1 MAYQEVVKK
10 VIRLLVKAKIPYAIV
25 GGLAAGYYGTARSTR
40 DVDVIVTVDRK
51 SAEQLVKFAKT
62 AGFVAVKP
70 EVLTLVR
77 VSNRFV
83 MESSDGYRI
92 DFWLAKTNYDKVA
105 LKRRRRG
112 RIYGRYA
119 WIVAPEDLIL
129 QKLRAGRPRD
139 VADVIGVL
147 IRQRGKLD
155 MEHLQHWAA
164 MLDILGALR
173 KLMRKTGVGG

>member
-1 MAYQEVVKK
+1 VKK

-40 DVDVIVTVDRK
+40 DVDMIVTVDRK
-51 SAEQLVKFAKT
+51 SAERLVKFAKT
-62 AGFVAVKP
+62 AGFVVVKP

-92 DFWLAKTNYDKVA
+92 DFWLARTDHDKVA
-105 LKRRRRG
+105 LERRRREF
-112 RIYGRYA
+112 IYGGYA

-129 QKLRAGRPRD
+129 QKLKAGRARD
-139 VADVIGVL
+139 VADVVGVL
-147 IRQRGKLD
+147 IRQRDKLD
-155 MEHLQHWAA
+155 VKHLQHWAA
-164 MLDILGALR
+164 MLDILDTLR
-173 KLMRKTGVGG
+173 KLMKKTGIGV